1 MPRGTDLGRRVEE
14 RVRTWR
20 VAVEHRTETESSVL
34 LFGRRD
40 DRPVVLKIVK
50 HGGDE
55 WTSGAVLE
63 AFDGNG
69 VVRVLD
75 HAGGALLLERLSP
88 GTSLTSLVVSGADH
102 RATGILTDVMRRMS
116 PRPPPTEATTVEDW
130 GKGFARHAARRDSS
144 IPQPLLEEAERLYFS
159 LCRSQSRVRL
169 LHGDLHHDNV
179 LHDSGRGWVAIDPKG
194 VVGELEYEVGAA
206 LRNPRPHRALFADP
220 SIIVGRVD
228 RLARALDLDA
238 GRILAWAFAQ
248 AVLSVVWTVEDG
260 LALEADDSS
269 LAVAYVI
276 RPMLEAR
283 GVLDPYREG

>member
-88 GTSLTSLVVSGADH
+88 GTSLTSLVLRGDDR
-102 RATGILTDVMRRMS
+102 RATEILADVMRRMS
-116 PRPPPTEATTVEDW
+116 PRPPPTGSATVGDW
-130 GKGFARHAARRDSS
+130 GKGFARHAARRDRS
-144 IPQPLLEEAERLYFS
+144 IPQPLLADAERLYDS

-194 VVGELEYEVGAA
+194 VVGELEYETGAA
-206 LRNPRPHRALFADP
+206 LRNPQGHPGLFTDPMVITRRTDQLAQALE
-220 SIIVGRVD
+220 
-228 RLARALDLDA
+228 LDA
-238 GRILAWAFAQ
+238 GRILGWAFAQ
-248 AVLSVVWTVEDG
+248 AVLSAIWTVEDG
-260 LALEADDSS
+260 LTFEPHGAARVALAEV
-269 LAVAYVI
+269 L
-276 RPMLEAR
+276 RTMLDTRAR
-283 GVLDPYREG
+283 RS

>member
-88 GTSLTSLVVSGADH
+88 GTPLTRLVVSGDDH
-102 RATGILTDVMRRMS
+102 GATAILADVMRRMS
-116 PRPPPTEATTVEDW
+116 PRLPPTGAATVEEW
-130 GKGFARHAARRDSS
+130 GKAFARHATGHDSS
-144 IPQPLLEEAERLYFS
+144 IPQPLLAEAERLYAS
-159 LCRSQSRVRL
+159 LCRSQSRIRL
-169 LHGDLHHDNV
+169 LHGDLHHDNI
-179 LHDSGRGWVAIDPKG
+179 LHDTGRGWVAIDPKG
-194 VVGELEYEVGAA
+194 VVGELEYETGAA
-206 LRNPRPHRALFADP
+206 LRNPLGHPGVFTDP
-220 SIIVGRVD
+220 SVIARRAD
-228 RLARALDLDA
+228 QLAQALELDA
-238 GRILAWAFAQ
+238 GRILGWAFAQ
-248 AVLSVVWTVEDG
+248 AVLSAIWTVEDG
-260 LALEADDSS
+260 LAFEPHGAVRVA
-269 LAVAYVI
+269 LAGVL
-276 RPMLEAR
+276 RTMLDAR
-283 GVLDPYREG
+283 GRRS